1 MDYDGVN
8 NRVGGFSEIEL
19 WLQAMESNHE
29 EMKSTQ
35 DDIIQGQKKTHI
47 NNGGKSVGVYGI
59 IKDCSMHS
67 IWIWR
72 A

>member
-1 MDYDGVN
+1 
-8 NRVGGFSEIEL
+8 
-19 WLQAMESNHE
+19 MESNHE

-67 IWIWR
+67 I
-72 A
+72 